1 MAMQG
6 DEITNRVDG
15 IETNVEEMTEKIYEL
30 DKSWKNN
37 LVFYGVKCDDGE
49 HRFLFLPTKP
59 PLSFFPKSHQGTD
72 EHPSVTES
80 KIRDVI
86 RKTMRIHRDISILR
100 VKRAFNGPNIRGCK
114 PITVYF
120 DKWEVR

>member
-1 MAMQG
+1 M
-6 DEITNRVDG
+6 
-15 IETNVEEMTEKIYEL
+15 
-30 DKSWKNN
+30 
-37 LVFYGVKCDDGE
+37 
-49 HRFLFLPTKP
+49 
-59 PLSFFPKSHQGTD
+59 
-72 EHPSVTES
+72 TES